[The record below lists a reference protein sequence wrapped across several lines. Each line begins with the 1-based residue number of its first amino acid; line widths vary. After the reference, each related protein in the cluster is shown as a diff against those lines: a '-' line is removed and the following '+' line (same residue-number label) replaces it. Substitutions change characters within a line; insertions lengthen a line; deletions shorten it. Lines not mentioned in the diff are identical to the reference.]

1 MKIKKILLIVCA
13 MLCMMMFTACS
24 TTDNTTGVGDDMTD
38 DEVYAM
44 AGDYLTYLQS
54 FTEEAAYEEMNDEKF
69 IALSDISN
77 IEEVKDFSIMKTAV
91 ASYTGSLEDFGTF
104 EGITGREL
112 ERDDESLTV
121 TIDAD
126 YSVHQVKMQVVFDEN
141 MELSSITAD
150 PVLTVNEI
158 LMKALINTLLGMGTV
173 FVVLIFISFIIS
185 GFKLI
190 SKIQKKS
197 EDKKKAK
204 IEATR
209 LVVNETVTEVVSD
222 ATEEIDDY
230 ELIAV
235 ISAAIAMAEGT
246 SVDGFRVRSIKRAKN
261 SSWKRA

>member
-13 MLCMMMFTACS
+13 MLCMMMFTACG

-38 DEVYAM
+38 AEVYAM
-44 AGDYLTYLQS
+44 AEDYLTYLQS
-54 FTEEAAYEEMNDEKF
+54 FTEEAAYEEMNDEEF
-69 IALSDISN
+69 VTLSDMSK
-77 IEEVKDFSIMKTAV
+77 IEEAKNLSIMKTAV
-91 ASYTGSLEDFGTF
+91 ASYTGSLEEFGTYN
-104 EGITGREL
+104 GIVGRVL
-112 ERDDESLTV
+112 ERDEESLSV

-126 YSVHQVKMQVVFDEN
+126 YSVHQVKMQVVFDKN

-150 PVLTVNEI
+150 PVLTANEI

-185 GFKLI
+185 SFKLI
-190 SKIQKKS
+190 SKFQKRS

-204 IEATR
+204 IEAAKEINTAAI
-209 LVVNETVTEVVSD
+209 ESTEVE
-222 ATEEIDDY
+222 EEIDDY

-235 ISAAIAMAEGT
+235 ISAAIAAMEGT

-261 SSWKRA
+261 NAWKRA